1 MIVDPEYTAAYQKRI
16 DEEEEDTRKEL
27 AWDEEFA
34 MTKLKKLEDY
44 FINVLEFNKFCVK
57 GIRKPTVVSSFKMK
71 KLTAYIQKELEN
83 IEKIIAEEQHSQ
95 RG

>member
-44 FINVLEFNKFCVK
+44 FINVLEFNKFYVK